1 MTHLLSRRLI
11 LGAVAVVAA
20 LTWGSG
26 MIASSLPQTERLHA
40 GVHSARVID
49 YATDA
54 VTPGSPFFTTR
65 APYDQ

>member
-1 MTHLLSRRLI
+1 MTHLFSKRLI
-11 LGAVAVVAA
+11 LLAVAIVAA

-26 MIASSLPQTERLHA
+26 AIASSLPQAEPLRA

-54 VTPGSPFFTTR
+54 VAPGSPFFTTR

>member
-1 MTHLLSRRLI
+1 MTHFLSRRQL
-11 LGAVAVVAA
+11 LGGLAIAAA

-26 MIASSLPQTERLHA
+26 MIASSLPQAERLRA
-40 GVHSARVID
+40 SVHTARVID

-54 VTPGSPFFTTR
+54 VTPGSRFFTTR

>member
-1 MTHLLSRRLI
+1 MTRLSRWQI
-11 LGAVAVVAA
+11 VGAVAIAAA

-26 MIASSLPQTERLHA
+26 MVASSLPQTERLRA

-65 APYDQ
+65 APFDQ

>member
-1 MTHLLSRRLI
+1 MTHLFSKRLI
-11 LGAVAVVAA
+11 LGAVAIVAA

-26 MIASSLPQTERLHA
+26 MIASSLPQTERLRI

-54 VTPGSPFFTTR
+54 VAPGSPFFTTR
-65 APYDQ
+65 ASYDQ

>member
-1 MTHLLSRRLI
+1 MTHLLSKRQI
-11 LGAVAVVAA
+11 LGAVAIVAA

-26 MIASSLPQTERLHA
+26 MIASSLPHAKRLDA
-40 GVHSARVID
+40 DVHSARVID

-54 VTPGSPFFTTR
+54 VVPGSPFFTTR